1 MFSHN
6 MVTEETRAVHPNS
19 GPDRL
24 LRYMMV
30 SGHVENAACVAGQ
43 SESSRLAEAA
53 SQKLRVA

>member
-1 MFSHN
+1 MFSMN
-6 MVTEETRAVHPNS
+6 KVTEATRAVHPNS

-43 SESSRLAEAA
+43 RESSRLAEAA
-53 SQKLRVA
+53 RSSG